1 MTLVKYKN
9 YNFTFLFKEN
19 LLAFSLLFLGIFH
32 VFLEIKFGTNSF
44 GDLRD
49 GRFSNFVL
57 EHFYRAL
64 IGEEKSFKN
73 ANFFYPTPNVIMLS
87 DNHWILGFIYA
98 FFRNL

>member
-1 MTLVKYKN
+1 MFLTKYKN
-9 YNFTFLFKEN
+9 HNFFLIFKEN
-19 LLAFSLLFLGIFH
+19 LIAFSLLFLGIFH
-32 VFLEIKFGTNSF
+32 IVLEIKFGTNSF

-73 ANFFYPTPNVIMLS
+73 ANFFTPL
-87 DNHWILGFIYA
+87 LT
-98 FFRNL
+98 